1 MRLDPV
7 RGTMPRVIAHALSRR
22 KREVLVLVA
31 DGYATKEIA
40 SRLGVTSW
48 AIEKHLRQLFR
59 SYGVAN
65 RAALVSAAFR
75 AGQLT

>member
-1 MRLDPV
+1 MV
-7 RGTMPRVIAHALSRR
+7 RRSEALSRR
-22 KREVLVLVA
+22 KREVLALVA

-59 SYGVAN
+59 RYAVPN

-75 AGQLT
+75 EGHLS